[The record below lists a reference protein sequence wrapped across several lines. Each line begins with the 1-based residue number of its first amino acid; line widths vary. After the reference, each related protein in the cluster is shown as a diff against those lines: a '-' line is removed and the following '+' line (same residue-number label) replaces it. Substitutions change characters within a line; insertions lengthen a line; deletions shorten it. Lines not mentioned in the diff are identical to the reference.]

1 MNQRLSFF
9 SASFA
14 FLLVS
19 LFLSTPV
26 FAQGGRG
33 PWWAQEN
40 ENQRGPGWRGGRGG
54 GPPGGGR
61 RPRWRGGRQN
71 EQFVA
76 DRDTFHSLLAN
87 HDKITRTVKMRKD
100 GVVTVTESDDADVA
114 SKIRE
119 HAEAMHAR
127 VTQNNPIRRRDP
139 LFDALFAHAEHIKM
153 KVKKTDNGVK
163 VVETSHDPYTVKLIQ
178 AHAQVVSLFVEKGFL
193 EAPKNHEVPE

>member
-1 MNQRLSFF
+1 MNRWLSIC
-9 SASFA
+9 SALFA
-14 FLLVS
+14 
-19 LFLSTPV
+19 LFLAGLFLTTPV
-26 FAQGGRG
+26 FAQRGRG

-40 ENQRGPGWRGGRGG
+40 ESQRGPGWRGGRGG

-61 RPRWRGGRQN
+61 GPRWRGGRQD

-76 DRDTFHSLLAN
+76 DRDTFHFLLAN

-114 SKIRE
+114 GRIQE

-153 KVKKTDNGVK
+153 KVKRTNKGVK
-163 VVETSHDPYTVKLIQ
+163 VVETSADPYTVKLIQ
-178 AHAQVVSLFVEKGFL
+178 AHAQVVSLFVENGFQ